1 MPNTIATASYT
12 GTSGYQLANVG
23 SPSWS
28 NINYLGFY
36 YASLSPGGETADFYF
51 DGWRILGGRYRI
63 AYDNRASRYPD
74 MSEQFYYD
82 PVSKDE
88 TAIKNFAKA
97 ELLRLRSPVLR
108 GPLTAPLLADLYPE
122 QQVRCAI
129 PSADFNNTYLRV
141 TQVVHRFSPNGFLTE
156 VSLSDDFT
164 NSQPLEQWKLVNAL
178 LEMGE
183 NAYFSR
189 QLADLKSATLD
200 PTFTPLLDPYS

>member
-1 MPNTIATASYT
+1 
-12 GTSGYQLANVG
+12 
-23 SPSWS
+23 
-28 NINYLGFY
+28 
-36 YASLSPGGETADFYF
+36 
-51 DGWRILGGRYRI
+51 
-63 AYDNRASRYPD
+63 

-82 PVSKDE
+82 TVSKDE

-97 ELLRLRSPVLR
+97 ELVRLRIPTLR
-108 GPLTAPLLADLYPE
+108 GPWTAPLLGNLYPE
-122 QQVRCAI
+122 QQVRCTI
-129 PSADFNNTYLRV
+129 PSANFNNTYLRV

-183 NAYFSR
+183 NAYCSR
-189 QLADLKSATLD
+189 QLADLRSATLD